1 MRKAK
6 CLWGG
11 SSQDSRE
18 ESKMPVGGAPR
29 TVVRKAKKQ
38 NACGGGAPRTVVRKA
53 KCLGGELPGQ
63 L

>member
-1 MRKAK
+1 MPGGGAPRTVVRKAK

-18 ESKMPVGGAPR
+18 ESKMPVGG
-29 TVVRKAKKQ
+29 
-38 NACGGGAPRTVVRKA
+38 G
-53 KCLGGELPGQ
+53 GGELPGQ